1 MSKIEQIITEI
12 EEYIDSCRFQPL
24 STTKIIVNK
33 DEIDEL
39 LAELRLRTPDEI
51 KKYQK
56 IIANKDAILGD
67 AKDKAETMI
76 AEATAHITELVSEH
90 EIMQQAYKEAN
101 EIIEKAN
108 AEAGSILENAT
119 IEANDLKTNA
129 VAYTDKILEDV
140 QNILSNGID
149 TFQKEQNELLSSMSD
164 SLQVVISNR
173 NELRGTK
180 DEAQEDDDYE
190 DYTVN
195 FDE

>member
-12 EEYIDSCRFQPL
+12 EEYIDSCKFQPL

-67 AKDKAETMI
+67 AKDRAESMI

-90 EIMQQAYKEAN
+90 EIMQQAYKQAN
-101 EIIEKAN
+101 DVIAKAN
-108 AEAGSILENAT
+108 AEAQEILSNAT
-119 IEANDLKTNA
+119 IEANDLRTNA
-129 VAYTDKILEDV
+129 VAYTDNILSDV
-140 QNILSNGID
+140 QSILSNGID
-149 TFQKEQNELLSSMSD
+149 TFQKEYGELISSMSD
-164 SLQVVISNR
+164 SLQVVVDNR
-173 NELRGTK
+173 NELHNTES
-180 DEAQEDDDYE
+180 DEEDIETDFE
-190 DYTVN
+190 DYTV
-195 FDE
+195 DLD